1 MFSNISQ
8 NSKYYLKMAAA
19 IAAGILV
26 ILNLKAVILCAVLI
40 GGVYY
45 VVKAYQNCDAAY
57 AQR

>member
-8 NSKYYLKMAAA
+8 SSKYYLKIAAA

-26 ILNLKAVILCAVLI
+26 ILNLKAVILCTVLI

-45 VVKAYQNCDAAY
+45 IVKAYQNCDAAY